1 MLKTNIFMFNRL
13 TLLSFLPCWLRVSIY
28 LLVLT
33 ATFLYLSLLII
44 IGTNAYDLLAHPP
57 TQQSDMAL
65 ILGNRAYLN
74 GAPNPCLTGRVDEGL
89 LLYKQG
95 LLPQLSM
102 SGGRDHEDN
111 RIEAQVM
118 EAYARSKDFKEDIL
132 IESHSSSTLENLKF
146 SQATIQAA
154 GVKSV
159 IIVSEPYHMWRVK
172 QLVEAGHLGQNFNV
186 NYAAAP
192 SQCWVRWGM
201 AFKGALREPLAII
214 NNYAKGYFNTA
225 IANE

>member
-1 MLKTNIFMFNRL
+1 MFNRL
-13 TLLSFLPCWLRVSIY
+13 ILLSFLPGWLRVSIY
-28 LLVLT
+28 LLMST
-33 ATFLYLSLLII
+33 ATLSYLSLLII
-44 IGTNAYDLLAHPP
+44 ISTYANNLLAHPP
-57 TQQSDMAL
+57 THKSDVAL

-89 LLYKQG
+89 LLYKHG
-95 LLPQLSM
+95 LATQLAM
-102 SGGRDHEDN
+102 SGGRDHEDDQ
-111 RIEAQVM
+111 IEAQVM
-118 EAYARSKDFKEDIL
+118 EAYARSKDFKGNIL
-132 IESHSSSTLENLKF
+132 IESRSSSTLENLEF
-146 SQATIQAA
+146 SQATLQAT

-159 IIVSEPYHMWRVK
+159 IIVSEPYHMWRIK
-172 QLVEAGHLGQNFNV
+172 KLVEAGHLGQNFNV

-192 SQCWVRWGM
+192 SQCWARWGM